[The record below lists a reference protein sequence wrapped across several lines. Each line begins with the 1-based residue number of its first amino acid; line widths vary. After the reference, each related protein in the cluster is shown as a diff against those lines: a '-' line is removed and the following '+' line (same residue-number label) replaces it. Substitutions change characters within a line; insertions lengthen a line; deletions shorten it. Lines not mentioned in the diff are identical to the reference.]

1 MPLRNLSEIISS
13 RLYDY
18 KPLLF
23 FIQDSSGSFLL
34 AWHHGVLNKRR
45 VLQSS
50 ASEVKSGWTQSFL
63 YLKESKTERNVFGD
77 TSTADSTAL
86 WQPFHIWQTDEQCCQ
101 KEFCI
106 ILAKAEASFS
116 RSDEETAIHAVIPSH
131 VDYWNALCQWRS
143 LNRLQLVLNAAAWLF
158 RGTSRRELI
167 APGLRSLHWLPVISE
182 FSSNVHRLLW
192 FEP

>member
-1 MPLRNLSEIISS
+1 MGLVLCFGLTVPLRNLSEIISS

-86 WQPFHIWQTDEQCCQ
+86 
-101 KEFCI
+101 
-106 ILAKAEASFS
+106 
-116 RSDEETAIHAVIPSH
+116 
-131 VDYWNALCQWRS
+131 
-143 LNRLQLVLNAAAWLF
+143 
-158 RGTSRRELI
+158 
-167 APGLRSLHWLPVISE
+167 
-182 FSSNVHRLLW
+182 
-192 FEP
+192 